1 MSPEQTFQTATERLP
16 LPVLMQHLPQ
26 ELLAYPQW
34 VGWRYVCRG
43 ANRKPDKQPVNPR
56 TLGNAGVKWPNTWSS
71 VEDAYVAYQ
80 AHGLSGIGFVL
91 TADDPFVGVDID
103 NCLDRATIAPFADDA
118 VAQLASYTE
127 VSPSGSGLRILVVC
141 PEFKDNRRR
150 GQIEVYAHSRF
161 LTLTGQ
167 RWGETPATL
176 TTVPASRITTLLP
189 QPQIDAAAKQSSSA
203 PRARPNLEGDDMA
216 LWQRIFVHDR
226 YGPQHL
232 QRFQGDLSADGN
244 DHSLAVLRLL
254 NALARWTQGDA
265 ARMRSLMLLSP
276 LANEKW
282 FSRRGDTDWLD
293 RQITD
298 AIRFV
303 QR

>member
-1 MSPEQTFQTATERLP
+1 MSPEQSIQTAVERLP
-16 LPVLMQHLPQ
+16 LSVLIQQLPQ

-34 VGWRYVCRG
+34 VGWRYVSRDG
-43 ANRKPDKQPVNPR
+43 HRKPDKPPVNPR
-56 TLGNAGVKWPNTWSS
+56 TLGNAGVKWPNTWSR

-80 AHGLSGIGFVL
+80 EHSLSGIGFVL

-103 NCLDRATIAPFADDA
+103 NCLDQETISPFADE
-118 VAQLASYTE
+118 VVTQLASYTE
-127 VSPSGSGLRILVVC
+127 VSPSGTGLRILVAC

-161 LTLTGQ
+161 LTLTGH

-189 QPQIDAAAKQSSSA
+189 QPQADVAVKQSSST
-203 PRARPNLEGDDMA
+203 PRARPDLERDDTA

-232 QRFQGDLSADGN
+232 QRFQGDISVDGN

-265 ARMRSLMLLSP
+265 ARMRAMMLLSP
-276 LANEKW
+276 LANDKW
-282 FSRRGDTDWLD
+282 FSRRGNTDWLD

-303 QR
+303 KR